1 MADAVSSTSGGSSG
15 RRAEVSQRIAEIDNR
30 IQAAC
35 EASSRDRSEVGVV
48 YVTKYAPV
56 SDVEVLLSLGHQMC
70 GENKAQ
76 SLRDRS
82 ALPALESIEWH
93 FLGQLQRNKANMVAR
108 SAHVVH
114 SVDSAPLIQ
123 ALSRGALAAQ
133 RELGVYLQVSL
144 DGDVSRGGCHEADV
158 LKLAEAVALSEGLLL
173 HGVMAVAPKEWDPRV
188 AFERVQAVSGSLVQE
203 HPNARGISAGM
214 SGDFETAIACGA
226 TLLRIGG
233 AVLGSRP
240 VVG

>member
-1 MADAVSSTSGGSSG
+1 MSIGQGGHSE
-15 RRAEVSQRIAEIDNR
+15 RRKEVSQRIAEIHSR
-30 IQAAC
+30 VQAAC
-35 EASSRDRSEVGVV
+35 EASSRSSSEVGVV

-56 SDVEVLLSLGHQMC
+56 SDVELLLSLGHQMC

-82 ALPALESIEWH
+82 AVPGLENVEWH

-108 SAHVVH
+108 SANVVH
-114 SVDSAPLIQ
+114 SLDSVPLIQ

-133 RELGVYLQVSL
+133 RELRVYLQVSL
-144 DGDVSRGGCHEADV
+144 DGDVSRGGCQEADV
-158 LKLAEAVALSEGLLL
+158 LKLAEAVALSEGLHLQ
-173 HGVMAVAPKEWDPRV
+173 GVMAVAPKDWEPRV
-188 AFERVQAVSGSLVQE
+188 AFERVQAVSGSLMQE

-214 SGDFETAIACGA
+214 SRDFETAIACGA

>member
-1 MADAVSSTSGGSSG
+1 MADAVSNTRGGG
-15 RRAEVSQRIAEIDNR
+15 TDRRTEVSQRIAEIHSR
-30 IQAAC
+30 IQTAC
-35 EASSRDRSEVGVV
+35 KASSRDHSEVDVV

-56 SDVEVLLSLGHQMC
+56 SDVELLLSLGHSMC

-82 ALPALESIEWH
+82 ALPGLESVEWH

-114 SVDSAPLIQ
+114 SVDSEGLIQ
-123 ALSRGALAAQ
+123 ALSKGATAAE
-133 RELGVYLQVSL
+133 RDLGVYLQVSL
-144 DGDVSRGGCHEADV
+144 DGDSSRGGCQERDV
-158 LKLAEAVALSEGLLL
+158 LKLGEAVTLSAGLRLC
-173 HGVMAVAPKEWDPRV
+173 GVMAVAPKEWEPRE
-188 AFERVQAVSGSLVQE
+188 AFERVQAVSGRLVQE
-203 HPNARGISAGM
+203 HPHARGISAGM

-233 AVLGSRP
+233 AVLGSGP